1 MSKPDNPAVP
11 GADFLDLSELRSIQK
26 RRWRTQAA
34 HVRRHS
40 DFYRALYGAPL
51 RLTGEIEQLTELPF
65 TDKEQLRESQRRH
78 PPFGDYLAADPVSI
92 MRMHR
97 TSGTTGSAMNLAL
110 SRSDA
115 LMTAAVGGRSQSA
128 SGLGPGHRVVHCLNY
143 QLWMGGYTD
152 HASLEATG
160 AMVIPYGVG
169 NSRGLIEV
177 IRELDVTAISCTPS
191 YPAVLEQTIARE
203 FPGLNPKDL
212 GLQLG
217 LFGGEPGLDEPAFRR
232 RLEETW
238 GFAARNSN
246 YGVTDVLCN
255 FAGQSTTDNDLH
267 LVALDVLYPEL
278 IDPGTGQVKSWRE
291 GESGE
296 LVLTHLAKECQP
308 LVRFRTGDIV
318 TLTGTGKARCG
329 RTAPRFRV
337 TGRSDDMVVVRGINV
352 FPVMIAGVINKHPVL
367 SGSYRIRLAEP
378 PPYDLLPV
386 EVEIAESEP
395 GQPAPAADI
404 AEDIERDIKRYIG
417 VTARVEVLPVGSLP
431 RTEGKTRHVIREY
444 RE

>member
-1 MSKPDNPAVP
+1 MTDADHPALP
-11 GADFLDLSELRSIQK
+11 GAEFLDLAEIGAIQRS
-26 RRWRTQAA
+26 RWRDQAA
-34 HVRRHS
+34 YVQANS
-40 DFYRALYGAPL
+40 DFYHTLYRGRAP
-51 RLTGEIEQLTELPF
+51 LTGEIAELTDLPF
-65 TDKEQLRESQRRH
+65 TDKQMLRESQRQH
-78 PPFGDYLAADPVSI
+78 PPFGGYLASDPRHI

-110 SRSDA
+110 SRRDA
-115 LMTAAVGGRSQSA
+115 LMTAAVGGRAQSA

-152 HASLEATG
+152 HASLETTG

-169 NSRGLIEV
+169 HSRGLIAV
-177 IRELDVTAISCTPS
+177 IRELGVTAISCTPS

-203 FPGLNPKDL
+203 FPGLAPRDL
-212 GLQLG
+212 GLELG
-217 LFGGEPGLDEPAFRR
+217 LFGGEPGLDEPSFRQ

-255 FAGQSTTDNDLH
+255 FAGQSTVDDDLH

-278 IDPGTGQVKSWRE
+278 IDPDSAIVKPWRE

-308 LVRFRTGDIV
+308 LVRFRTGDVI
-318 TLTGTGKARCG
+318 TLTGTGRARCG

-337 TGRSDDMVVVRGINV
+337 IGRSDDMVVIRGINV
-352 FPVMIAGVINKHPVL
+352 FPVMVAGIVSGRESL
-367 SGSYRIRLAEP
+367 SGNYRIHLTQP
-378 PPYDLLPV
+378 PPYDVLPV
-386 EVEIAESEP
+386 EAELA
-395 GQPAPAADI
+395 GGGAGAPDL
-404 AEDIERDIKRYIG
+404 AERIERDIKRHIG
-417 VTARVEVLPVGSLP
+417 VTARVTLLPADSLP
-431 RTEGKTRHVIREY
+431 RTEGKTRHVVRDY
-444 RE
+444 